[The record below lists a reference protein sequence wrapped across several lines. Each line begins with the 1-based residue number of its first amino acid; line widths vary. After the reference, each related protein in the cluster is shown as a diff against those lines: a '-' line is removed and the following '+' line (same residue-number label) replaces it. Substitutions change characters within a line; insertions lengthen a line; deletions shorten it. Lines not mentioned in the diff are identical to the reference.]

1 MIRVVHPGSRIP
13 DPDADFL
20 PSRIPDPGGQKGTQS
35 RIPDPD
41 PQHWLRIRDN
51 CPSRIPDLGSRL
63 QKQQQKRGVK
73 KNCCYTFLCSHKFH
87 KTKNYFS
94 FKVQKKKLF
103 GKFSKNFYPK
113 NCHYA
118 LKNMGLGSG
127 IRDPGYGKNLFRIR
141 IPGSKRHRIP
151 DPDPQNCG
159 SEIKMSTHL
168 YSGFSRVLYWRA
180 TTEPPSA
187 IPASSLSTTVPL
199 LLTGGSSCSS
209 CSSLSPQST
218 GSRTPLIKSA
228 VSEVSSRTPSRSA
241 GKSAAARVAAPS
253 RGCPAAAAAMSVAE
267 SVRRHLRGRV
277 ASVIVASADRRF
289 SCLKKKKFFVNFF
302 GGLQCVGH
310 FFAYRTSPILSGFEP
325 REMP

>member
-1 MIRVVHPGSRIP
+1 MNSASGSRQPIQCGSGSGS
-13 DPDADFL
+13 AV
-20 PSRIPDPGGQKGTQS
+20 
-35 RIPDPD
+35 
-41 PQHWLRIRDN
+41 LRIRDI
-51 CPSRIPDLGSRL
+51 CPSRIPDLGSRI

-73 KNCCYTFLCSHKFH
+73 KNCCHTFLCSHKFH

-94 FKVQKKKLF
+94 FEVQKKKLF

-127 IRDPGYGKNLFRIR
+127 IRDPGSGIR
-141 IPGSKRHRIP
+141 SKMHRIP

-159 SEIKMSTHL
+159 SETKMSTHL

-180 TTEPPSA
+180 TTEPSVA

-199 LLTGGSSCSS
+199 LLAGSSSCSP
-209 CSSLSPQST
+209 CSSLSPST

-241 GKSAAARVAAPS
+241 GKSAAARVAALS
-253 RGCPAAAAAMSVAE
+253 RGWPAAAAAISAAE
-267 SVRRHLRGRV
+267 SVRRHLRGLV
-277 ASVIVASADRRF
+277 VSVIVASADRRF

-310 FFAYRTSPILSGFEP
+310 SFAYRTSPILSDSNPESCRSKQARYQLSHP
-325 REMP
+325 SPPT